1 VTGAVAGPFL
11 EYMMKRILL
20 AGLTLAASLG
30 LAAAANAQLYP
41 PFPGSYQSLY
51 DLYPTLPTL
60 PFGLSGTARHDVSA
74 DSDCGAANPQGG
86 IPSAVTWGYC
96 P

>member
-1 VTGAVAGPFL
+1 
-11 EYMMKRILL
+11 MKCILL
-20 AGLTLAASLG
+20 AGLALAAGLG

-51 DLYPTLPTL
+51 DLYPMPSTPPYGLSDAAR
-60 PFGLSGTARHDVSA
+60 LSGTTRHSVTTNP
-74 DSDCGAANPQGG
+74 DCGPSNPQGG
-86 IPSAVTWGYC
+86 MPSAVTWGAC